1 MLGKRKGMTTAMKIV
16 IGVMALLLIL
26 GIVLAFVRPDLL
38 GFSQQANQTVG
49 ESFKNLSDQ
58 IK

>member
-1 MLGKRKGMTTAMKIV
+1 MKIV